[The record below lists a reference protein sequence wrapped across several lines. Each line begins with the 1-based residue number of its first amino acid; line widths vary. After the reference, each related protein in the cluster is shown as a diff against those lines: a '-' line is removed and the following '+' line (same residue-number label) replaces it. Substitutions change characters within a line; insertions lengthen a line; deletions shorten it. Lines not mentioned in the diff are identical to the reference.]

1 MFCPAGEVGIRSAAR
16 PIVAVGATELTERKG
31 RSLSLSSEVTEIS
44 RWRRDGFVSHAGIGV
59 RPGRLSGVPV
69 ALKLNPALA
78 GPFLLLQQ
86 EK

>member
-31 RSLSLSSEVTEIS
+31 RSLNLSN
-44 RWRRDGFVSHAGIGV
+44 GFVSHAGIGV